1 MNSKIF
7 AVACAAAALAGAPA
21 FAQAPAAPAAAAP
34 AAPAITH
41 GPAVPGVC
49 VVSVEAAIA
58 NSTVGR
64 HVDTRLQQLIAQV
77 NAELNAERTAIDNEA
92 KTLDGQK
99 ATLDRTVLETRAAN
113 LQVRAGALQR
123 KAQLREREIQATEQK
138 ALGRVGQEMEPLIR
152 QVYQQRGCSMLLNR
166 QAIVIANPALDI
178 TQNLVTALNGKIT
191 TFAFDRERLDQQ
203 AAPAAAPAPAASTQ
217 RR

>member
-1 MNSKIF
+1 MNFKTL
-7 AVACAAAALAGAPA
+7 AAGCAAAALMGVPA
-21 FAQAPAAPAAAAP
+21 LAQAQAQPAAAAP
-34 AAPAITH
+34 ALTH
-41 GPAVPGVC
+41 GAAIPGIC
-49 VVSVEAAIA
+49 VVSVEAAIG
-58 NSTVGR
+58 NSTVGKY
-64 HVDTRLQQLIAQV
+64 VNTRLEQLINQV
-77 NAELNAERTAIDNEA
+77 NAELTTERTAIDNEA

-152 QVYQQRGCSMLLNR
+152 TVYQQRQCSLLLNR
-166 QAIVIANPALDI
+166 QAVVIANPALDV

-191 TFAFDRERLDQQ
+191 QFAFDRERLDQ
-203 AAPAAAPAPAASTQ
+203 AAPANPASAAP
-217 RR
+217 RN

>member
-7 AVACAAAALAGAPA
+7 AAGCAAALLAGPA

-41 GPAVPGVC
+41 GAVIPGVC

-64 HVDTRLQQLIAQV
+64 HVDTRLQQLIGQV
-77 NAELNAERTAIDNEA
+77 NAELNTERTAIDNEA
-92 KTLDGQK
+92 KTLDSQK

-152 QVYQQRGCSMLLNR
+152 QVYQQRACSMLLNR
-166 QAIVIANPALDI
+166 QAIVIANPAFDI

-191 TFAFDRERLDQQ
+191 TFAFDRERLDQ
-203 AAPAAAPAPAASTQ
+203 AAPANPAAPAPAAAP